1 MELADICRAAVRAG
15 ASDIHIKAGQPPL
28 VRLHGELRPMGKL
41 PPLTAKDA
49 GEMALKIMTEAQR
62 NRFKVDREL
71 DFGWPVEGLGRFR
84 VNVYWQRSLIG
95 MALRAIPDTVTSL
108 DELNLPVVLK
118 QVAQAQHGLVLVTG
132 ATGSGKSTTL
142 AALVEEINRTRA
154 AHILTIEDPIEFSFT
169 DRRSVINQREVGSD
183 TRTFA
188 TALRAA
194 LRQDP
199 DIILVGELRDAET
212 VEVALQAAETGHLVL
227 STLHTVDAADTV
239 SRLIGFFPPHQHAQ
253 IRTLLAHNLQAVVSQ
268 RLIPTLANTRVA
280 AVEILLNKGNIPEC
294 LADATRFKEI
304 TDLMAKGSTQYGSQ
318 TFDQAIYRLIQKK
331 LIAVDVGLRFA
342 NNPDDLQLRL
352 SGIGADGWA

>member
-28 VRLHGELRPMGKL
+28 VRLHGELRPMGKA

-49 GEMALKIMTEAQR
+49 GEMALKIMSEAQR
-62 NRFKVDREL
+62 NKFKVDREL

-84 VNVYWQRSLIG
+84 VNVYWQRNLIG

-118 QVAQAQHGLVLVTG
+118 QVAQARNGLVLVTG

-154 AHILTIEDPIEFSFT
+154 AHVLTIEDPIEFSFT

-253 IRTLLAHNLQAVVSQ
+253 IRTLLSHNLHAVISQ

-280 AVEILLNKGNIPEC
+280 AVEILLNRGNIPEC

-304 TDLMAKGSTQYGSQ
+304 SDLMAKGSAQYGSQ
-318 TFDQAIYRLIQKK
+318 TFDQAIYRLILKK
-331 LIAVDVGLRFA
+331 LIAPDVGMRFA

-352 SGIGADGWA
+352 SGIGAEGWA